1 MADTTR
7 FTTPLTLLMACLA
20 LAACQVENGV
30 SALGAEPAALS
41 SGEEEDSGDAWDSGA
56 DEDEDTDED
65 EDEDTGEDEDE
76 DDADEDDEDQD
87 EDDEDDEDEE
97 VDED

>member
-41 SGEEEDSGDAWDSGA
+41 SGEEEDSGDAWDSG
-56 DEDEDTDED
+56 ED